1 MEDFKSTKAK
11 MEAEMAAKRMMGQ
24 MMIDMI
30 LESDAPESMKA
41 DMRIMQAMQQLDAEV
56 KSLVEKVT
64 LDKKDTY
71 SVQNKKDVMEY
82 LLLVTEGVKGF
93 VKTLDEQI
101 ANSKED

>member
-30 LESDAPESMKA
+30 LESDAPEDMKA

-64 LDKKDTY
+64 LCTKDAY
-71 SVQNKKDVMEY
+71 SLQNKKDVMEY
-82 LLLVTEGVKGF
+82 LLLVAEGVKGF